1 MKSFSFLICFSFI
14 FIFSF
19 CACSKEIVTSK
30 DTAIVSSIPTTIFSK
45 SDSIHYLALGDSYT
59 IGVAVEIQD
68 NYPNQTTQL
77 LIAEGYKFSPIQI
90 IAKNG
95 WAASELKLAIDAST
109 KRSSY
114 ELVTLLIGV
123 NNQFRGQSVNEF
135 STQFDTLI
143 KMAISLAG
151 NQPKRVFVLS
161 LPDLSI
167 TPFAEFMDKKA
178 IANDIDAYNQVCE
191 KYAKQYGTHFLNIT
205 DRYRLE
211 GYKAANLSSDK
222 LHPSKLE
229 YSMWAIPLAQL
240 IKNVVG

>member
-1 MKSFSFLICFSFI
+1 MKLFSFLLSFFLI
-14 FIFSF
+14 FIFG
-19 CACSKEIVTSK
+19 ACNKEFANKNDVVINTNIGTSL
-30 DTAIVSSIPTTIFSK
+30 FSK

-59 IGVAVEIQD
+59 VGVSIDFND

-77 LIAEGYKFSPIQI
+77 LSAEGYIFSPIQI

-95 WAASELKLAIDAST
+95 WAASELKLAIDVT
-109 KRSSY
+109 LKRSSY

-123 NNQFRGQSVNEF
+123 NNQFRGQTVTEF
-135 STQFDTLI
+135 STQFNTLI
-143 KMAISLAG
+143 KTAIALAG
-151 NQPKRVFVLS
+151 NQPKRVFILS
-161 LPDLSI
+161 LPDLGI

-191 KYAKQYGTHFLNIT
+191 MYAKLYGTIFLNIT

-229 YSMWAIPLAQL
+229 YTMWAIPLAQL
-240 IKNVVG
+240 IKNAVRE